1 MKNKDCL
8 IVVPM
13 KSLDESK
20 SRLEK
25 YIPREI
31 INKIVLKLFLNTIT
45 IIQKTTNS
53 IEKNYKLAV
62 VTKSN
67 EIVNL
72 IKKKNLTIIDDTSAS
87 FLSDSIRIS
96 SIWAKNNGFSSICI
110 IPADIANPDLSDLIT
125 LFSYPKKNRSAVIC
139 PSYDLGTNAMIISP
153 PNSISYDYGK
163 NSFLKHLESANNAGL
178 NPVILN
184 LKSLKYDIDNFN
196 DLKNL
201 FKTQPNFIENY
212 KHD

>member
-1 MKNKDCL
+1 MKFFGKMKNKDCL

-87 FLSDSIRIS
+87 FLSDSIS
-96 SIWAKNNGFSSICI
+96 NLL
-110 IPADIANPDLSDLIT
+110 DLLIKVSE
-125 LFSYPKKNRSAVIC
+125 L
-139 PSYDLGTNAMIISP
+139 D
-153 PNSISYDYGK
+153 
-163 NSFLKHLESANNAGL
+163 
-178 NPVILN
+178 
-184 LKSLKYDIDNFN
+184 
-196 DLKNL
+196 
-201 FKTQPNFIENY
+201 
-212 KHD
+212 